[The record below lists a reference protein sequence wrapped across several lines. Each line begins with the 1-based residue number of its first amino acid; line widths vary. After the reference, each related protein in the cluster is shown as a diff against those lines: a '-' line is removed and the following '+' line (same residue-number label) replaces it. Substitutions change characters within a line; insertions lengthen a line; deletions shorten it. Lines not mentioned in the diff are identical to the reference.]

1 MTTTAKMPTAA
12 KLVAGVIFAIT
23 GYLVAELIRPTLPEG
38 QPLKWLLPIC
48 VGIPLIVGW
57 RIMGKLVGKN
67 YGASMNN
74 GLYVVV
80 VSTVSVTF
88 IFAVAL
94 MIKKSRRLQYDGPM
108 EALVDVFALMLD
120 YGLLLL
126 NPFVLAVLV
135 IGGFFGGV
143 ASEWAHRKFE

>member
-12 KLVAGVIFAIT
+12 KLVAGFIFAVT
-23 GYLVAELIRPTLPEG
+23 GFFVAKIIHSTLPEG
-38 QPLKWLLPIC
+38 QPVKWLLPISIL
-48 VGIPLIVGW
+48 IPMTIGW
-57 RIMGKLVGKN
+57 RLMGKLVGKN

-74 GLYVVV
+74 GLYGVV

-108 EALVDVFALMLD
+108 EALVDVFGLMLE

-126 NPFVLAVLV
+126 NPIVLLTLV
-135 IGGFFGGV
+135 GGGFIGGL